1 MAYRREAFLLTG
13 YHSAVSSNESF
24 RRAARGGESD
34 CISPG
39 LANVGPVPK
48 ETPQKP
54 RNFDLTHL
62 ASIITIV
69 VLLGVYAYG
78 QINTWIVITAIGFL
92 GLAVV
97 TAVHHAEVV
106 ATRVGASLG
115 ALILALSVTVIEV
128 GLIVSL
134 MTNDTPDSALVA
146 RDTIFSAV
154 IIVTNGII
162 GVCLLLG
169 GLKHREL
176 GFNASGTAS
185 LLTVLAVL
193 SGLTMVLPNYT
204 TSTSGPTYNT
214 PQLIFVSAASLLMY
228 ASLVYSQTKSHKEYF
243 EVPANASGAQ
253 HHHPTPSKRLA
264 FISFGALLVSL
275 VAVIGLAKLLSPS
288 IEAGVTAIGAPRAT
302 VGIVIA
308 LLVLLPESWAAV
320 SAARVNQTQTSLNLA
335 LGSGAASIALTIPVV
350 SIFSIV
356 TGRNLMLGLDNKGVA
371 ILILTFIA
379 SGLTLG
385 RGSATALAGLIHLI
399 LLFAFIALSFIP

>member
-1 MAYRREAFLLTG
+1 M
-13 YHSAVSSNESF
+13 
-24 RRAARGGESD
+24 
-34 CISPG
+34 
-39 LANVGPVPK
+39 PK
-48 ETPQKP
+48 GINIKSRT
-54 RNFDLTHL
+54 FDLTHL
-62 ASIITIV
+62 SSVVALV
-69 VLLGVYAYG
+69 VLLGVFAYG
-78 QINTWIVITAIGFL
+78 QVNTWVVVVAITFL

-128 GLIVSL
+128 GLIVAL
-134 MTNDTPDSALVA
+134 MTNDTPESALVA

-176 GFNASGTAS
+176 GFNASGTTS

-193 SGLTMVLPNYT
+193 SGLTMVMPNYT

-243 EVPANASGAQ
+243 EVAVDPADPVS
-253 HHHPTPSKRLA
+253 HHPTPSKRLA
-264 FISFGALLVSL
+264 WVSFASLLVSL
-275 VAVIGLAKLLSPS
+275 IAVIGLAKLLSPS
-288 IEAGVTAIGAPRAT
+288 IESGISAMGAPRAT

-350 SIFSIV
+350 SIFSIM
-356 TGRNLMLGLDNKGVA
+356 TGRNLMLGLDSKGIAFLV
-371 ILILTFIA
+371 LTFIA
-379 SGLTLG
+379 CGFTLG
-385 RGSATALAGLIHLI
+385 RGRATALAGLIHLI